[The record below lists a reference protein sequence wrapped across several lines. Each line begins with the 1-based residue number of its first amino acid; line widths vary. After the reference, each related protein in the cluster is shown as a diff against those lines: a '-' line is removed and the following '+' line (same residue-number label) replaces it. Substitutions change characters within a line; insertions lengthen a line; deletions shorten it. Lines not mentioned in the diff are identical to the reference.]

1 LFFCT
6 NSWLQFIYGDPTNE
20 YHKNLAKTCGPF
32 HYHLHDLSQFN
43 ILLPPTLS
51 KHFISP
57 SNNQNN
63 DPNDDSCN
71 DCNDDNISNDTIQMQ
86 FNPGS
91 NQNLVDLEKDQP
103 FRSIAETNETQ
114 NEDTR
119 AQKSFIS
126 RVRNNFSTIFSVD
139 FF

>member
-1 LFFCT
+1 
-6 NSWLQFIYGDPTNE
+6 
-20 YHKNLAKTCGPF
+20 
-32 HYHLHDLSQFN
+32 LHDLSQFN

-63 DPNDDSCN
+63 DPK
-71 DCNDDNISNDTIQMQ
+71 DDNISNDTIQMQ